1 MKGVNQYILL
11 PLMIILL
18 LTGGCAPSPSK
29 GEIEETIVKYF
40 EIKQY
45 KVAEL
50 SIGNID
56 PVPVSKQQYMGTP
69 GYTVNVTTLILEI
82 PEDTGAPWNY
92 RKGQRVSFKNIQMT
106 IRQSSGQNK
115 KWLIVNIS
123 GVPVP

>member
-1 MKGVNQYILL
+1 
-11 PLMIILL
+11 MIILL

-29 GEIEETIVKYF
+29 SEIEETIVKYF

-45 KVAEL
+45 KVAGL

-56 PVPVSKQQYMGTP
+56 PIPVSKQQYMGTP

-92 RKGQRVSFKNIQMT
+92 RKGQRVSSDNIQIT
-106 IRQSSGQNK
+106 FRQ
-115 KWLIVNIS
+115 I
-123 GVPVP
+123 PVRIKNGL

>member
-1 MKGVNQYILL
+1 MKGAKHCILL
-11 PLMIILL
+11 PLMIILF

-29 GEIEETIVKYF
+29 GEIEEAIVKYF
-40 EIKQY
+40 ELKQY

-56 PVPVSKQQYMGTP
+56 PIPVSKQQYMGTP

-92 RKGQRVSFKNIQMT
+92 RKGQRVSFNNIQIT
-106 IRQSSGQNK
+106 LRQSTGQDK

-123 GVPVP
+123 GVSAP

>member
-56 PVPVSKQQYMGTP
+56 PVSVSKQQYMGTP
-69 GYTVNVTTLILEI
+69 GYTINVTTLVLEI

-92 RKGQRVSFKNIQMT
+92 RKGQRVSFKNIQIT

>member
-1 MKGVNQYILL
+1 MKGVKQYILW
-11 PLMIILL
+11 PLMIIPLF
-18 LTGGCAPSPSK
+18 TGGCAPSPSK

-45 KVAEL
+45 KVAGL

-56 PVPVSKQQYMGTP
+56 PIPVSKQQYMGTP

-92 RKGQRVSFKNIQMT
+92 RKGQRVSFNNIQIT
-106 IRQSSGQNK
+106 FRQSIGQDK
-115 KWLIVNIS
+115 KWLIVHIS

>member
-1 MKGVNQYILL
+1 MKGVKQYILL

-56 PVPVSKQQYMGTP
+56 PIPVSKQQYMGTP

-92 RKGQRVSFKNIQMT
+92 RKGQRGSFNNIQIT
-106 IRQSSGQNK
+106 LRQSSGQDK
-115 KWLIVNIS
+115 KWLIVHIS